1 MNVPNFEELPY
12 KSSVDALLSININSA
27 ILPSAP
33 VLLGVE
39 AESLPLALRFGR
51 CHQLMTQLLTA
62 LRHSL
67 VGMSTIRLS

>member
-1 MNVPNFEELPY
+1 MNVPNVEELPY
-12 KSSVDALLSININSA
+12 KSSVDALLSINSYSA

-51 CHQLMTQLLTA
+51 CHQPMTQLPTE
-62 LRHSL
+62 LRRSS
-67 VGMSTIRLS
+67 VGTPTIRLS

>member
-1 MNVPNFEELPY
+1 MNVPDVEEL
-12 KSSVDALLSININSA
+12 SIVNINSA

-39 AESLPLALRFGR
+39 AESLPLALHFGR
-51 CHQLMTQLLTA
+51 CHQPITQLPTA

-67 VGMSTIRLS
+67 VGMSIIRLS

>member
-1 MNVPNFEELPY
+1 MNVPNVEELPY

-39 AESLPLALRFGR
+39 AESSPLALRFGR
-51 CHQLMTQLLTA
+51 CH
-62 LRHSL
+62 
-67 VGMSTIRLS
+67 